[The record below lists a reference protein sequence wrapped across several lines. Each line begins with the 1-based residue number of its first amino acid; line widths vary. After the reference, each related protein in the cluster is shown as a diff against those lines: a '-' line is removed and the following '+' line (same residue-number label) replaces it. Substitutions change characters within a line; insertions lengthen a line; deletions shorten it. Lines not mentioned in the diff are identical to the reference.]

1 MRDSYSRH
9 SCLTEPRSPDL
20 EGEGKSS
27 SCSVG
32 SLLTSTGLHSPKSDS
47 FMCPL
52 ASSSRL
58 SGLMSLHK
66 WGSCSFSP
74 AYGRKTTV

>member
-1 MRDSYSRH
+1 MRDSHSRR
-9 SCLTEPRSPDL
+9 SCLTEPGRPDL
-20 EGEGKSS
+20 EGEGTSS

-58 SGLMSLHK
+58 SGFISLHE
-66 WGSCSFSP
+66 WASWS
-74 AYGRKTTV
+74 